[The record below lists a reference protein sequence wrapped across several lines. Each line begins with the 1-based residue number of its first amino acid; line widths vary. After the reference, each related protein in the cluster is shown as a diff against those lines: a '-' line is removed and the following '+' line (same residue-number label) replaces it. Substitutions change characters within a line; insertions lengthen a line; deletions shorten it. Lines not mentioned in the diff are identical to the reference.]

1 MCPYYLE
8 EQNTYGFIIDF
19 KFSKNIDVLFDKEV
33 QKLSLS
39 LDVNGRSNKNYY
51 SDKFRIVQNFITEVY
66 EGIQNIGT
74 EDEPIEISPNLV
86 ETTVFHLNK
95 KEYIFSNNNI
105 SSSQFQGIRNYGA
118 YKNISKE
125 VTFAFIFED
134 RFRSFANELYL
145 SLTGKLNQYLSWIG
159 TNVQYKYKYK
169 EC

>member
-95 KEYIFSNNNI
+95 KNIFLVI
-105 SSSQFQGIRNYGA
+105 IIYQA
-118 YKNISKE
+118 
-125 VTFAFIFED
+125 
-134 RFRSFANELYL
+134 
-145 SLTGKLNQYLSWIG
+145 LNFKG
-159 TNVQYKYKYK
+159 
-169 EC
+169 